1 MAINDEIAAG
11 GRPIQFENPL
21 NNMVKFSNIQNDMA
35 NMALH
40 RQKMATDAASTARQ
54 NELNNYLGSGGRD
67 PDRIYQLGGQEAL
80 NHINQ
85 AESARITGLKVSGE
99 TLDATMNRNKGIL
112 QDYVD
117 TPKAARQWLY
127 MQFIDPVMKSTFDK
141 LGVSFDQ
148 AASRIPD
155 DPAEFGKW
163 KEQSV
168 VGMEKHLQN
177 TAVKNTTNLGNRY
190 EQRDA
195 QGRLVGQPMIIG
207 ATPKEKYDFGPK
219 YIAEVA
225 ERDRT
230 ADDIKKTEALYNSS
244 SGAPMREV
252 YGSQLKDFYTRLD
265 VQDKSIAGMKA
276 EEAALKQNPDA
287 KLAAINDYY
296 ARINNGEDPN
306 SPSMKV
312 RKGQID
318 FNQTRPEPTP
328 FMVLDKNGNLTA
340 VDKRTILPVGTLK
353 GVGKPQQNIVQ
364 FGPDGLP
371 IQDKAL
377 PAHAIEAQ
385 GKNNAARANI
395 QSSLKQAIAHP
406 EAFGLQNMLPEA
418 ITQRLDPA
426 GVTARAGVANIGSMI
441 VHDRSGAAVTVG
453 EVPRLRPFIPNITT
467 DDAATIVQKLR
478 DLDRI
483 MGEMNLEMSKSFAA
497 QGYNTGS
504 PAGATPPAEPTLH
517 KHPKGTG
524 LDKTNPRL
532 Q

>member
-11 GRPIQFENPL
+11 VKPIQLENPL
-21 NNMVKFSNIQNDMA
+21 NNMAKFANIQNDMA

-40 RQKMATDAASTARQ
+40 RQKMEASTAAAARQ
-54 NELNNYLGSGGRD
+54 GKLDQYLAGGGRD
-67 PDRIYQLGGQEAL
+67 ESVIYGLGGVKDL
-80 NHINQ
+80 
-85 AESARITGLKVSGE
+85 AELRQGETAKRLGEKTAGE

-127 MQFIDPVMKSTFDK
+127 MQFTDPAMKATFDK
-141 LGVSFDQ
+141 LGVSFEQ

-252 YGSQLKDFYTRLD
+252 YGSQLKDYYTRLEN
-265 VQDKSIAGMKA
+265 QDKRIAGMKS
-276 EEAALKQNPDA
+276 EEAELKRNPDA

-377 PAHAIEAQ
+377 PAHAIEVQ
-385 GKNNAARANI
+385 GKNNAARVNI
-395 QSSLKQAIAHP
+395 QNSVKDVLAHP
-406 EAFGLQNMLPEA
+406 EAFGLQNILPE
-418 ITQRLDPA
+418 TLRQKLDPA
-426 GVTARAGVANIGSMI
+426 GVDARAGVANIGSQI
-441 VHDRSGAAVTVG
+441 VHDRSGAAVTIG
-453 EVPRLRPFIPNITT
+453 EVPRLRPFIPDITY
-467 DDAATIVQKLR
+467 DDGPAIIAKLR
-478 DLDRI
+478 KLDKI

-497 QGYNTGS
+497 QGYNIGS
-504 PAGATPPAEPTLH
+504 TAGTPPPAEPTLH